1 MHFTPLFREGVPW
14 CLPNEKAPQLPWS
27 THRPKFS
34 RQPLMLYKYGE
45 NTKLSNTFLTS
56 SKLLYPSEVNFQTLF
71 VAMSKHL
78 KQFYTPPY
86 TNSIILFPT
95 LGKDGMW
102 WNFLSKTR
110 MVFNVHEVLKLPQ
123 FLGLDL
129 QKSLLLN
136 TQAYTLHEQQ
146 TCARF
151 QN

>member
-1 MHFTPLFREGVPW
+1 
-14 CLPNEKAPQLPWS
+14 
-27 THRPKFS
+27 
-34 RQPLMLYKYGE
+34 
-45 NTKLSNTFLTS
+45 
-56 SKLLYPSEVNFQTLF
+56 
-71 VAMSKHL
+71 
-78 KQFYTPPY
+78 
-86 TNSIILFPT
+86 
-95 LGKDGMW
+95 
-102 WNFLSKTR
+102 